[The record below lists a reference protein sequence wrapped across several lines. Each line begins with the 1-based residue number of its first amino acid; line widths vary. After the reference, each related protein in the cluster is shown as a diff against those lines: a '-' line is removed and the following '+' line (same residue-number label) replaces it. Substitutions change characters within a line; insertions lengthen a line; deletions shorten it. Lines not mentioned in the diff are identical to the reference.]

1 MDELLHTAT
10 LMWPQAG
17 GLCGAGLLGGSLACQ
32 AGGGVGVIGG
42 VEAWRCAGTS
52 GTTAQ
57 LDRSPFEPAD
67 LAISPVL
74 PHNVRGEA
82 NNYAGN
88 GGVCSLLVS
97 VASID
102 AQVGHRTRMAGQS
115 CSAADSHSDAKARKS
130 CKQKA
135 VSKPVDLSGVY

>member
-1 MDELLHTAT
+1 MDELLHNAT

-32 AGGGVGVIGG
+32 AGGRVGVIGG

-74 PHNVRGEA
+74 PHNVRGEG

-88 GGVCSLLVS
+88 GGVGALLVS

-102 AQVGHRTRMAGQS
+102 ARVGHRTRMAGQS
-115 CSAADSHSDAKARKS
+115 CAAADSHSDAKARKG
-130 CKQKA
+130 CKQRA
-135 VSKPVDLSGVY
+135 VSKPFDLSGVY

>member
-1 MDELLHTAT
+1 MDELLHNAT

-17 GLCGAGLLGGSLACQ
+17 GLCGAGLLGGLACQ
-32 AGGGVGVIGG
+32 AGGSVGVMIGG

-74 PHNVRGEA
+74 PQNVRGEG

-88 GGVCSLLVS
+88 GGVGSLFVS

-102 AQVGHRTRMAGQS
+102 TRSGHNENGRPVMLS
-115 CSAADSHSDAKARKS
+115 C
-130 CKQKA
+130 
-135 VSKPVDLSGVY
+135 